1 YSEQPGAGINY
12 HRDDSYAATEA
23 RSINIGNSEWGYRA
37 AKEQMAWTR
46 EENKNATYQEFK
58 LESGTVTRFNCKNE
72 HAAINT
78 EAKRWSINIWS
89 IKNDLGRENSVR
101 QKFENFLASNQP
113 PRAVINSNDDLTIKS
128 NEWTPGGEIKVER
141 SYTDLKNATR
151 NAPLPNTPKQPIVE
165 ELIAIGNQTAARAQ
179 NPQI

>member
-1 YSEQPGAGINY
+1 QPGAGINY

-78 EAKRWSINIWS
+78 SAKRWSINIWS

-113 PRAVINSNDDLTIKS
+113 PRAVVNSNNDLTIKA
-128 NEWTPGGEIKVER
+128 NEWTPGREIKVER
-141 SYTDLKNATR
+141 SYTNLKEATR
-151 NAPLPNTPKQPIVE
+151 NSPLPSTPKQPSVE

-179 NPQI
+179 NP